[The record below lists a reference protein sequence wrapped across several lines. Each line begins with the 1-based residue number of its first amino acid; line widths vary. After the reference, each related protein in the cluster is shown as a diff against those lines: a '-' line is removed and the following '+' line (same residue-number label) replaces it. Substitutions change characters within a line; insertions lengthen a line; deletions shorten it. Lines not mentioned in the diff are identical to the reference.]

1 MAGEIADAVMRRY
14 PVHAVEVTVHKPA
27 APIPLTFA
35 DVSVTIRRSVRSD
48 SPRLRVRP
56 ARATPDA
63 EPEPA

>member
-1 MAGEIADAVMRRY
+1 M
-14 PVHAVEVTVHKPA
+14 HKPS

-56 ARATPDA
+56 ARAAPDA